1 MSRFQ
6 LQYWDQPLSFD
17 DGLQPYWIDYQI
29 WFNDYT
35 NYQYKNYVDVYASHP
50 PFTQHSD
57 QNEIANPDNLPDNK
71 DRKFEDAVGFD
82 DFS

>member
-1 MSRFQ
+1 M
-6 LQYWDQPLSFD
+6 SFD

-35 NYQYKNYVDVYASHP
+35 NYQYKDYVDVYASHP

-57 QNEIANPDNLPDNK
+57 QNETANPDNLPDNK
-71 DRKFEDAVGFD
+71 DRKFEDVVGFD
-82 DFS
+82 DI